1 MKIKV
6 EKISANAILPKKIH
20 EEDAG
25 YDLYS
30 IEMTEIKPGER
41 KAVPTGL
48 KFAIPGGFV
57 GLIWDR
63 SGLALNHGLKT
74 MAGVVD
80 SGYRG
85 EVKIVVVNLGKETI
99 KIEPR
104 TRIAQLLIQKI
115 ENFEIEETKDL
126 GESPRGRKGFGSSG
140 VK

>member
-6 EKISANAILPKKIH
+6 EKISPNAVLPKKIH

-30 IEMTEIKPGER
+30 IEMTEISPGER
-41 KAVPTGL
+41 KAIPTGL
-48 KFAIPGGFV
+48 KFAIPTGFV

-63 SGLALNHGLKT
+63 SGLALNNGLKT

-85 EVKIVVVNLGKETI
+85 EVKIVAVNLGKETI
-99 KIEPR
+99 KIEPN

-115 ENFEIEETKDL
+115 ENFEIEETRDL